1 MRKTLMILMCLL
13 LSYMVQAQDEYTKAI
28 PQLLQQLKKARA
40 DTGSV
45 SLLLK
50 IAHFYVFKPG
60 EQVKDLDS
68 AVLMARQAEA
78 LSGRLHYPRG
88 TGLSYLVISQAWR
101 EKGDTARGR
110 PFADMSIVTLSRY
123 GSKLEQGNAWK
134 ERSMYP
140 GHVVIDERSQK
151 IYYEE
156 KAVQLY
162 KESGDSLTYA
172 KELVF
177 LSEITDSGED
187 LEMALE
193 ALRIFRNIGYKD
205 LQGVLYLIGSQYSV
219 RNNPIEAIRY
229 CEMAVAVAEER
240 DSTMQLCTVYNR
252 MGLAYYEIGE
262 REKAKE
268 FFLKALGVAERHRD
282 MDAIWTLVPNV
293 TSEITDKNE
302 RVQYLT
308 TMLKKFPLP
317 ADDFETRVRM
327 NSIYVHT
334 YTELGRTT
342 LAKFYL
348 NESLSIIDNLRL
360 TSWYRMP
367 FYRSAI
373 VYYMHM
379 HEYDAAAKLLKLY
392 EEQVYRRARTDLLAE
407 NHLTW
412 SGIDSAR
419 GDFAAAFAHY
429 KAYKT
434 LEDSITLAT
443 KTREFARVQVE
454 FETIRK
460 AKDLKL
466 RERDITLLHQQAQL
480 QKEELKRVT
489 IVRNMIIVGAVLLL
503 LLLILGY
510 NRYRL
515 KQHTNRELQSKQHQI
530 NRQNISLKKLIRE
543 KDWLVKE
550 IHHRVKNNLQIVVS
564 LLNTQAAHMEEGSA
578 LAAIRDSR
586 LRMQAIALLHQKL
599 YQVENAG
606 LIDVS
611 CYINEL
617 VGNLR
622 LGCDCVDDIRFHVEI
637 APVLLDVSQATPVGL
652 LLNEAITNAIKY
664 AFQGR
669 GKGNISVLFKQ
680 LPERM
685 YLLSVA
691 DDGVGLPADFKTQR
705 KRGTFGMS
713 LIDTLTQQL
722 DGTLEL
728 VNNAGLT
735 LNITFREQWEEHSV
749 LYNEDEDLV
758 PGEYV

>member
-1 MRKTLMILMCLL
+1 MILIGLL
-13 LSYMVQAQDEYTKAI
+13 LAHTMQAQDEYTKAI
-28 PQLLQQLKKARA
+28 PGLLQQLKGAKA

-45 SLLLK
+45 NLLLK

-60 EQVKDLDS
+60 EQAADLDS
-68 AVLMARQAEA
+68 AVLLARQAEVR
-78 LSGRLHYPRG
+78 SQRLQYPRG
-88 TGLSYLVISQAWR
+88 TGLSYLAISQACR
-101 EKGDTARGR
+101 EKGDTSSGR
-110 PFADMSIVTLSRY
+110 PYADKAIAQLSRY
-123 GSKLEQGNAWK
+123 GSKTEQANAWK

-140 GHVVIDERSQK
+140 GHIKIDDRSQK
-151 IYYEE
+151 IYYQE

-187 LEMALE
+187 LAMALE
-193 ALRIFRNIGYKD
+193 ALRIFKNIGYKD
-205 LQGVLYLIGSQYSV
+205 LQGVYYLIGSQYSV
-219 RNNPIEAIRY
+219 RNNPIEAVRY

-252 MGLAYYEIGE
+252 MGLAYSEIGE
-262 REKAKE
+262 KDKAKE
-268 FFLKALGVAERHRD
+268 FFIKALRVAEKHHD

-293 TSEITDKNE
+293 TSEMEDKNE
-302 RVQYLT
+302 RVTYLT
-308 TMLKKFPLP
+308 NMLKKYPIP
-317 ADDFETRVRM
+317 ADDFETRVRI
-327 NSIYVHT
+327 NSMFVHT

-348 NESLSIIDNLRL
+348 NESLAIVDNIRL

-373 VYYMHM
+373 IYYVHM
-379 HEYDAAAKLLKLY
+379 HEYDAAARLLKPYDELVTNRGY
-392 EEQVYRRARTDLLAE
+392 TEMMSE

-412 SGIDSAR
+412 SKIDSAR
-419 GDFAAAFAHY
+419 GNFAGALEHY
-429 KAYKT
+429 KAYKK
-434 LEDSITLAT
+434 LQDSTMLAT

-480 QKEELKRVT
+480 QQAELNRVT
-489 IVRNMIIVGAVLLL
+489 IVRNLIIVGAVLLL

-515 KQHTNRELQSKQHQI
+515 KQRTNQELESKQHQI
-530 NRQNISLKKLIRE
+530 NRQNDSLKKLIRE
-543 KDWLVKE
+543 KDWLVRE

-586 LRMQAIALLHQKL
+586 LRMQAIAMLHQKL

-606 LIDVS
+606 LIEMTG
-611 CYINEL
+611 YINEL

-622 LGCDCVDDIRFHVEI
+622 LGCECMEDVRFHVEVE
-637 APVLLDVSQATPVGL
+637 PVLLDVSQATPVGL

-664 AFQGR
+664 AFHGR
-669 GKGNISVLFKQ
+669 GRGNIRVVLKQ
-680 LPERM
+680 LPGRV

-691 DDGVGLPADFKTQR
+691 DDGIGLPADFKSQR
-705 KRGTFGMS
+705 KKGTFGMS

-722 DGTLEL
+722 EGTLEL
-728 VNNAGLT
+728 ENNGGLT
-735 LNITFREQWEEHSV
+735 LNIRFREQWEEHSL
-749 LYNEDEDLV
+749 LYSEEEDLV

>member
-1 MRKTLMILMCLL
+1 MRKILMIIIGLL
-13 LSYMVQAQDEYTKAI
+13 LPHTMQAQDEYTKAI
-28 PQLLQQLKKARA
+28 PQLLQQLKKTGA

-60 EQVKDLDS
+60 ERAVDLDS
-68 AVLMARQAEA
+68 AVLLGHQAEH
-78 LSGRLHYPRG
+78 LSQRLKYPRG
-88 TGLSYLVISQAWR
+88 KGLSYLVISQAWR
-101 EKGDTARGR
+101 EKGDTAQGR
-110 PFADMSIVTLSRY
+110 PYADQAIAQLTHY
-123 GSKLEQGNAWK
+123 GTKMEQGNAWK

-140 GHVVIDERSQK
+140 GNIKVDERSQK

-156 KAVQLY
+156 RAVQLY

-187 LEMALE
+187 LNMALE
-193 ALRIFRNIGYKD
+193 ALRIFKNIGYKD
-205 LQGVLYLIGSQYSV
+205 LQGVYYLIGSQYSV
-219 RNNPIEAIRY
+219 RSNPIEAIRY

-240 DSTMQLCTVYNR
+240 DSSMQLCTVYNR
-252 MGLAYYEIGE
+252 MGLAYYEIDE

-268 FFLKALGVAERHRD
+268 FFLKALTVAERHRD
-282 MDAIWTLVPNV
+282 MDAIWMLVPNV
-293 TSEITDKNE
+293 TTEISDKNQ
-302 RVQYLT
+302 RIQYLT
-308 TMLKKFPLP
+308 TMLKQFPIP
-317 ADDFETRVRM
+317 ADDYETRVRI
-327 NSIYVHT
+327 NGIYVHT
-334 YTELGRTT
+334 YTEMGRTM

-348 NESLSIIDNLRL
+348 NESLAIIDKVRL
-360 TSWYRMP
+360 SSWYRIP

-373 VYYMHM
+373 IYYMHV
-379 HEYDAAAKLLKLY
+379 HAFDAAAKLLRLY
-392 EEQVYRRARTDLLAE
+392 DEQVYQRARINMMAE
-407 NHLTW
+407 NQLTW
-412 SGIDSAR
+412 SRIDSAR
-419 GDFAAAFAHY
+419 GNFAAAFEHY
-429 KAYKT
+429 KTYKK
-434 LEDSITLAT
+434 LEDSMMVET
-443 KTREFARVQVE
+443 KKKQFARVQVE
-454 FETIRK
+454 FETVRK

-466 RERDITLLHQQAQL
+466 KERDIALLHQQAQL
-480 QKEELKRVT
+480 QKAELKRGT
-489 IVRNMIIVGAVLLL
+489 IIRNVIIAGAVLLF

-515 KQHTNRELQSKQHQI
+515 KQRTNRELQSKQNQI
-530 NRQNISLKKLIRE
+530 NRQNGSLKKLIRE

-606 LIDVS
+606 LIDMS

-622 LGCDCVDDIRFHVEI
+622 LGCDCVDDIRFHMEI

-664 AFQGR
+664 AFPER
-669 GKGNISVLFKQ
+669 RKGNIRVLLKQ

-685 YLLSVA
+685 FLLSVA
-691 DDGVGLPADFKTQR
+691 DDGVGLPADFSTQR
-705 KRGTFGMS
+705 KKGTFGMS

-728 VNNAGLT
+728 ENKGGLT
-735 LNITFREQWEEHSV
+735 LNIRFREQWEEHSV
-749 LYNEDEDLV
+749 LYNEEEDLV